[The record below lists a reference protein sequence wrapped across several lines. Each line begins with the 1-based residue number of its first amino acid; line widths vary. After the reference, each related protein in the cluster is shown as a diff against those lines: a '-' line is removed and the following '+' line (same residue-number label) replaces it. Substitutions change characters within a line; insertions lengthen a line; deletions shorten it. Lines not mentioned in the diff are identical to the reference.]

1 VLLVLLVLLASDVE
15 SKSMPFLWPW
25 PCGWMFM
32 LGSAAVADDAIA
44 VGDMEVLLLKLIT
57 LERQ

>member
-1 VLLVLLVLLASDVE
+1 
-15 SKSMPFLWPW
+15 
-25 PCGWMFM
+25 MFM